1 MEKSVSLRAWN
12 VVESFVFMLQI
23 NHEAEY
29 EGKNRHTQS
38 YKDEIQHRE
47 NKGRHPYFLTIFSR
61 RQRGKEIY
69 SQNLK
74 PLELKESI
82 KKEAMGLS
90 LQFKSFFFFFLR

>member
-47 NKGRHPYFLTIFSR
+47 NKGRHLYFLTIFSR
-61 RQRGKEIY
+61 RQMGKEIY

-74 PLELKESI
+74 PLELK
-82 KKEAMGLS
+82 KEA
-90 LQFKSFFFFFLR
+90 

>member
-47 NKGRHPYFLTIFSR
+47 NKGRHLYFLTIFSR
-61 RQRGKEIY
+61 RQMGKEIY

-82 KKEAMGLS
+82 KKRSLKEAKKRRVL
-90 LQFKSFFFFFLR
+90 FFFFF

>member
-1 MEKSVSLRAWN
+1 M
-12 VVESFVFMLQI
+12 VESFVFMLQI

-82 KKEAMGLS
+82 KKKKLWAYHCNLRV
-90 LQFKSFFFFFLR
+90 LFFFFSR

>member
-1 MEKSVSLRAWN
+1 M
-12 VVESFVFMLQI
+12 VESFVFMLQI

-61 RQRGKEIY
+61 GQRGKEIY

-74 PLELKESI
+74 PLKLKESI
-82 KKEAMGLS
+82 KKKEAMGLS
-90 LQFKSFFFFFLR
+90 LQFKSSFFFLFFFFF

>member
-1 MEKSVSLRAWN
+1 M
-12 VVESFVFMLQI
+12 VESFVFMLQI

-47 NKGRHPYFLTIFSR
+47 NKGRHLYFLTIFSR
-61 RQRGKEIY
+61 RQMGKEIY

-82 KKEAMGLS
+82 KKRSLKEAKKRRVL
-90 LQFKSFFFFFLR
+90 FFFFFLR